1 MIGIDFDDQKV
12 DKKRAYVEFD
22 RAAKSIVF
30 RRMKKYKEESNVV
43 MLAAQANVSQ
53 GKKAKV
59 SKSVLQMFQR
69 GFRTEDVER
78 ETLQNFLIK
87 HLAATLIQN
96 LFRW

>member
-12 DKKRAYVEFD
+12 DSKRAYVEFD

-30 RRMKKYKEESNVV
+30 RIMKKYKEESNVV

-53 GKKAKV
+53 SKKAKV

-69 GFRTEDVER
+69 KFSTEDVER
-78 ETLQNFLIK
+78 ETL
-87 HLAATLIQN
+87 
-96 LFRW
+96 